1 MLKKRV
7 EVLEAQAK
15 QKTYKPRNFNDF
27 YKNDPETMAA
37 FNRFYQPQATN
48 IEHGNISTSLQ

>member
-27 YKNDPETMAA
+27 YKNDPDTIVS
-37 FNRFYQPQATN
+37 FNRFYAPEPSN
-48 IEHGNISTSLQ
+48 NEYGNINTSLQ